1 MRFIDKEV
9 VDTHHLEVH
18 GIVFSFG
25 DAVLYV
31 LQLCF
36 QCLLAL
42 LQAFE
47 HPTGDV
53 SSLLSQHLEVLFHG
67 VQFLLHNRFL
77 YLQCLRYH
85 AKLFMR
91 KYDTVP
97 VVVLDVVENTL
108 AVLLIKIILAWIE
121 YLSIGISFPKVSAI
135 SKTFAFSPI
144 IIGLFASPNRFIS

>member
-1 MRFIDKEV
+1 M
-9 VDTHHLEVH
+9 VDTHHLEIY

-31 LQLCF
+31 LQLRF
-36 QCLLAL
+36 QRLLAL

-53 SSLLSQHLEVLFHG
+53 SSLLPQHFEIFFHR

-85 AKLFMR
+85 SELLVREDDA
-91 KYDTVP
+91 VP
-97 VVVLDVVENTL
+97 IIVLDVVENTL
-108 AVLLIKIILAWIE
+108 AVLLIKIVFPRIE
-121 YLSIGISFPKVSAI
+121 YLSIRISFPKG
-135 SKTFAFSPI
+135 
-144 IIGLFASPNRFIS
+144 IGNVEYVCL